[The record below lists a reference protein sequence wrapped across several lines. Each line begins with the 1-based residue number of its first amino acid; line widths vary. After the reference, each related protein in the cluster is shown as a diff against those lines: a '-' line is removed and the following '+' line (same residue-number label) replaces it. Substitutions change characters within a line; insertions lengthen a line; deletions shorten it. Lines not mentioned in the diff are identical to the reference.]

1 LRGSVARGNSVD
13 DFSDI
18 DIFAL
23 IYDWEERWKMAE
35 WQPDLQ
41 KELQT
46 EFPFVR
52 EVEIMMTPYFEDF
65 SQKNPRLA
73 MIVKTQSLGIFG
85 NDLSK
90 TIPPFLPNEKMILH
104 LTWLEE
110 DVNDFLQ
117 KEKTTTRDCQEVTK
131 ILIRSGFELVMEKEQ
146 KFTTDLYFCYHIFS
160 KYFPEKEDE
169 MREMLHLYLNPM
181 EEELYLKKLVR
192 SLGNWMVEKI

>member
-131 ILIRSGFELVMEKEQ
+131 ILIRSGFELVMEKEK

>member
-131 ILIRSGFELVMEKEQ
+131 ILIRSGFELVMEKEK

-181 EEELYLKKLVR
+181 EEELYLKKLV
-192 SLGNWMVEKI
+192 SNLGNWMVEKI

>member
-1 LRGSVARGNSVD
+1 MRGSVARGNSVD

-65 SQKNPRLA
+65 SQKNPGLA
-73 MIVKTQSLGIFG
+73 MIVKTQSLCIFG

-131 ILIRSGFELVMEKEQ
+131 ILIRSGFELVMEKEK

>member
-1 LRGSVARGNSVD
+1 MRGSVARGNSVD

-131 ILIRSGFELVMEKEQ
+131 ILIRSGFELVMEKEK

-181 EEELYLKKLVR
+181 EEELYLKKLV
-192 SLGNWMVEKI
+192 SNLGNWMVEKI